1 MLRKQNKNSLKQTSL
16 RFWKL
21 WISNTFLGMK
31 FKRRKFRFFNL
42 FSFFWYLYGN
52 FNWINFRMDFML
64 FKFLESFYQLSSFES
79 FLDLNHFNIFWVI
92 IWKMSKKKYDLIISK
107 VFDYPTE
114 FEIHNLFHKA
124 TGAVII

>member
-1 MLRKQNKNSLKQTSL
+1 
-16 RFWKL
+16 
-21 WISNTFLGMK
+21 
-31 FKRRKFRFFNL
+31 
-42 FSFFWYLYGN
+42 
-52 FNWINFRMDFML
+52 MDFML